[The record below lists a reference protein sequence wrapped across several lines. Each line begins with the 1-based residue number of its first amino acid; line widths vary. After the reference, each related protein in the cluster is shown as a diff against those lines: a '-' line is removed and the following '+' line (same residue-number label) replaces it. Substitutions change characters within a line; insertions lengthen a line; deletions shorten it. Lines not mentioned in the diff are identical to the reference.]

1 MKKFTLIVIL
11 ISILIPNN
19 TIKAQ
24 NNNGAGAA
32 AVVGGLVA
40 IGAGI
45 AAVKQMEEQA
55 ELVAT
60 EWILTNHDD
69 FKSFS
74 LKTLDF
80 NGKKLKD
87 MSSTSVITYKL
98 QEFTP
103 GDDIDLNGKKRIL
116 FGFTSSGWVSQY
128 GINFDKVKWFLVDES
143 EWMKMMVAY
152 VKVASNEKNE
162 STLKETLTSGKIVNK
177 GVKLNRK
184 MEIPFYK
191 LEGDMYLVSDYSE
204 EMKLIY
210 NERSLGIFLKET
222 KDLVQIGRGNLINI
236 HDYFFDK

>member
-1 MKKFTLIVIL
+1 MKKLALIIIL
-11 ISILIPNN
+11 ISIILPTN
-19 TIKAQ
+19 TVRAQ
-24 NNNGAGAA
+24 SNGGAAA

-74 LKTLDF
+74 LKTMDF

-103 GDDIDLNGKKRIL
+103 ADDIDFNGKKRIL
-116 FGFTSSGWVSQY
+116 FGFTSPGWVSQY
-128 GINFDKVKWFLVDES
+128 GINFDKVKWFLIDES
-143 EWMKMMVAY
+143 EWMNMMVAY
-152 VKVASNEKNE
+152 VKVSSNEKNE
-162 STLKETLTSGKIVNK
+162 STLKETLIAGKIVNK
-177 GVKLNRK
+177 GVRLNRK